1 MSYKN
6 LISELNNNNKK
17 IEVSLDWDLGRGI
30 FEDKEYV
37 FDWLDSYV
45 ITFDLW
51 IFEDGEVSAGDY
63 YNPKEYNVLKKE
75 MEINDIEV
83 IDRETEKPLILSD
96 DQYEEIRNYLLDLV
110 RYE

>member
-1 MSYKN
+1 MNYEK

-45 ITFDLW
+45 IIFDLW
-51 IFEDGEVSAGDY
+51 IFEDVEVSGGDY
-63 YNPKEYNVLKKE
+63 YNPKEYNTLKKE

-83 IDRETEKPLILSD
+83 IDRETDKPVILD
-96 DQYEEIRNYLLDLV
+96 DAEYEMVREYLLNLV